1 VPGVALTRKRQFE
14 AGGLKSSIVLC
25 CLLLVLVFAGIEATH
40 AHADGKISGQSGAC
54 AVCITGHAS
63 APAVTFHPL
72 PALRTVAIVAIPALE
87 QDKSIGVE
95 LSLFIRPP
103 PLP

>member
-1 VPGVALTRKRQFE
+1 MRKRQFE

-40 AHADGKISGQSGAC
+40 AHSDGKISGQSGSC
-54 AVCITGHAS
+54 AVCVTAHAS
-63 APAVTFHPL
+63 APAVTFHSL
-72 PALRTVAIVAIPALE
+72 PALLAVAMVAVPALE
-87 QDKSIGVE
+87 QDKSIGAE

>member
-1 VPGVALTRKRQFE
+1 MALKRKRQFE
-14 AGGLKSSIVLC
+14 PGGLKSLIVLC
-25 CLLLVLVFAGIEATH
+25 SLLLVLVFAGIEATH
-40 AHADGKISGQSGAC
+40 AHADGKISGQSGSC
-54 AVCITGHAS
+54 AVCVTVHAS

-72 PALRTVAIVAIPALE
+72 PALRAVAMVAIPALE
-87 QDKSIGVE
+87 QGKSHGAE

>member
-1 VPGVALTRKRQFE
+1 VPGVALTRNRQSE
-14 AGGLKSSIVLC
+14 PGRLKSSIVLC

-40 AHADGKISGQSGAC
+40 AHADGKISGQSGPC

-63 APAVTFHPL
+63 AAPVTFHPL
-72 PALRTVAIVAIPALE
+72 PALRTVAMVATPALE
-87 QDKSIGVE
+87 QDKSFGVE